1 MNCLL
6 KRAFEGKIEG
16 RIEVKR
22 RREKRSKQLLNGL
35 KEKTGY
41 WQLKQ
46 EVLDCSLCTASF
58 GRGYGP
64 VVRQTTTSTNVMTP
78 WGKALVRNMIISF
91 SGMEGFRITPIY
103 KREISLRY
111 LQVPASILRQTK
123 PIHIDTVL

>member
-1 MNCLL
+1 M
-6 KRAFEGKIEG
+6 
-16 RIEVKR
+16 KR
-22 RREKRSKQLLNGL
+22 RREERSKQLLNGL

-46 EVLDCSLCTASF
+46 EVLDRSLCTASC

-111 LQVPASILRQTK
+111 LQGPASILRQTK
-123 PIHIDTVL
+123 PVHIDTVI